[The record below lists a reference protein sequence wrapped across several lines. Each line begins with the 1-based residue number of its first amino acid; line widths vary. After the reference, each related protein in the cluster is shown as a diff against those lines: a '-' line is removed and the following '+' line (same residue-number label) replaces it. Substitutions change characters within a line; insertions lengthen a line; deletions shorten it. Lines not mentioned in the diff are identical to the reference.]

1 MKTFDQSDK
10 YNRYNRLDFFFI
22 FASMLK
28 RKPTNNVSVQ
38 QLLFLPLNAP
48 LKNKKKIKLFLFLFS
63 NEPYTLF
70 KWIKQSDLNKK
81 SIVINTSRARRNLH
95 MQILWS
101 QQLRHNWKG
110 TGERLYVGPRRTCYE
125 IFSFELWSCR

>member
-28 RKPTNNVSVQ
+28 RKPTNNVRVQ

-48 LKNKKKIKLFLFLFS
+48 LKNKKKLNCFYFSSQTNHTRYLSELNSPTSIKKAL
-63 NEPYTLF
+63 
-70 KWIKQSDLNKK
+70 
-81 SIVINTSRARRNLH
+81 
-95 MQILWS
+95 
-101 QQLRHNWKG
+101 
-110 TGERLYVGPRRTCYE
+110 
-125 IFSFELWSCR
+125 